1 MPNEWFKGRNC
12 LVPRLLCP
20 IPYLAVFSAQL
31 FSPFSRSW
39 LCFTHNIYIFFL
51 LFFLHF
57 ILYKH
62 TEAFRSIFSYF
73 NSIFGNVLYYH
84 KEPSPLN
91 CPSRVK
97 LKSIFYFTI
106 ITHVFL
112 CICDYYLFHYKM
124 LFKVVYI
131 VESLFN
137 HFLYFS
143 LYLSFF
149 TLGPV
154 EFIF

>member
-39 LCFTHNIYIFFL
+39 LCFTHNIFFL
-51 LFFLHF
+51 LFF

-62 TEAFRSIFSYF
+62 TEAFRSIFSYL
-73 NSIFGNVLYYH
+73 I
-84 KEPSPLN
+84 PSLVMFYIITRSLLLS

-97 LKSIFYFTI
+97 LKSIFYTLYFFFAIT
-106 ITHVFL
+106 THVFL
-112 CICDYYLFHYKM
+112 CICDYYFSINA
-124 LFKVVYI
+124 FKVVYV
-131 VESLFN
+131 VERLFN
-137 HFLYFS
+137 HFLS
-143 LYLSFF
+143 VYLSVFF
-149 TLGPV
+149 SPV
-154 EFIF
+154 WDPSKSL